1 MRMYTDYLEH
11 HGILGQKWG
20 VRRYQNEDGS
30 LTEAGKKHYQKLDT
44 KWAEKNTAKVT
55 SKTLNKVKKD
65 ITAYNRELSTQPG
78 YYKSNGEV
86 TKAAINKYNRRLAEL
101 MNENVGD
108 IRSPSGRVV
117 RFVAKRGEVGV
128 HMALADAGYDM
139 SQVKNGVW
147 AGGRVAYRT
156 NQLNTIDI

>member
-1 MRMYTDYLEH
+1 MDMYANYLEH

-65 ITAYNRELSTQPG
+65 ITDYNRELSTQPG

-147 AGGRVAYRT
+147 AGGRVAYRA